1 MKHIAA
7 SMLVEKN
14 TQGCQMLLL
23 LLLLF
28 VFNSSDVLVG
38 DYEASTSEGGNS
50 FVNSYRCSLDGGNSH
65 RISYMISTTHKGII
79 IASCNLTVC
88 VCSITQ
94 LLLSSQDFGQKK
106 DQASWTELMI
116 EILTADFRCCWSE

>member
-14 TQGCQMLLL
+14 TQGCQILL

-38 DYEASTSEGGNS
+38 DYEASTIEGGNS

-106 DQASWTELMI
+106 I
-116 EILTADFRCCWSE
+116 KHRGRN